1 MENKINRVVVDIYSE
16 EHIVKGEASQEYIT
30 MIAQYV
36 DKKMRQIANR
46 DSRLSPT
53 KVAVLAALNI
63 TDELS
68 KLQSDYDSI
77 VKLIQQ
83 EKEVNK

>member
-1 MENKINRVVVDIYSE
+1 METKKNRVVVDIYGE
-16 EHIVKGEASQEYIT
+16 EYIIKGDATQEYIT
-30 MIAQYV
+30 MIAKYV

-46 DSRLSPT
+46 DPRLSPT
-53 KVAVLAALNI
+53 KVAVLVALNI

-77 VKLIQQ
+77 VKLIQL
-83 EKEVNK
+83 EKDEN

>member
-1 MENKINRVVVDIYSE
+1 MDTKKNRVVVDIYGE
-16 EHIVKGEASQEYIT
+16 EYIVKGEATQEYIT
-30 MIAQYV
+30 MLAQYV
-36 DKKMRQIANR
+36 DKKMKQIANR

-53 KVAVLAALNI
+53 KVAVLVALNI

-68 KLQSDYDSI
+68 KLQTDYDSI

-83 EKEVNK
+83 EKDINK